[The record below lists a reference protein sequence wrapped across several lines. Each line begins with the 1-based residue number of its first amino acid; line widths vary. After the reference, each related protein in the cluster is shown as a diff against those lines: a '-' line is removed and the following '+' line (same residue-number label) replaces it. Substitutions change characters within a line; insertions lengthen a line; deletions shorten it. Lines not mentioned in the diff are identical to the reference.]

1 MNAPDELFK
10 APASN
15 LSVEFPPD
23 KQDERNSWDTELV
36 AMCPLHAKRHWD
48 GRSEVD
54 RVRVSHVDKKTVG
67 PLNWPVEERTE
78 RIVGM
83 LYVDVLNGLELPA
96 VRRHWLECCD

>member
-1 MNAPDELFK
+1 MACVIISPKLSNNESSCQGHSHMNAPDELFK

-48 GRSEVD
+48 GRVKWI
-54 RVRVSHVDKKTVG
+54 VSAFHTWTKRLWG
-67 PLNWPVEERTE
+67 
-78 RIVGM
+78 
-83 LYVDVLNGLELPA
+83 
-96 VRRHWLECCD
+96 H